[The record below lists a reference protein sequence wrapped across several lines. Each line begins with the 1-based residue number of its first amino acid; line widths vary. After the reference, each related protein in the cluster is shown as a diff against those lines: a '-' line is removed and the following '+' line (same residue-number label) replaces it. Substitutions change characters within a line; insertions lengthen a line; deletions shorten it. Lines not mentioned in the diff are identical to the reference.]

1 MNLIRGFIFD
11 LDGVLTDTAEY
22 HFRAWKR
29 LADELGLPFDRQ
41 DNEAL
46 RGIPRRESLLRLLKG
61 RSYPEEQ
68 LQAWMERKNNYYIE
82 YIHQITPSDLLPGAR
97 PFLLE
102 VRAAGL
108 KTAIG
113 SASKNARLVLER
125 LEIADLFDII
135 ADGYSVERQ
144 KPAPDLFLFA
154 ARQLGL
160 EPPECVVVED
170 AAAGIEAALAGGFRT
185 LGIGSAARLGTAEI
199 VLNGLHEARLSELL
213 GHYNRSTPRIE
224 NDALP
229 GRTMVDL

>member
-1 MNLIRGFIFD
+1 MSIRGFIFD

-29 LADELGLPFDRQ
+29 LADELGLPFSRE

-46 RGIPRRESLLRLLKG
+46 RGIPRRESLLLLLKG

-68 LQAWMERKNNYYIE
+68 LQQFMERKNHYYIE
-82 YIHQITPSDLLPGAR
+82 YIAQITPKDLLPGAR
-97 PFLLE
+97 EFLLA

-108 KTAIG
+108 KTAVG
-113 SASKNARLVLER
+113 SASKNARQVLDR
-125 LEIADLFDII
+125 LGIAALLDAI
-135 ADGYSVERQ
+135 ADGYSVTRQ

-160 EPPECVVVED
+160 PPAECVVVED

-185 LGIGSAARLGTAEI
+185 LGIGPRSRVGAAEV
-199 VLNGLHEARLSELL
+199 VLNGLHEARLPDLL
-213 GHYNRSTPRIE
+213 KGFECAADSR
-224 NDALP
+224 
-229 GRTMVDL
+229 